1 MNSGLLEQDEA
12 GEMELDLFCQNEFA
26 QHVLA
31 AEPPAPAAPYVL
43 FLHPALPERA
53 QGGVVKRK
61 AGCNLPQ
68 MIVMGR

>member
-1 MNSGLLEQDEA
+1 MNSGLREQDEA
-12 GEMELDLFCQNEFA
+12 GEMESGLVVRTDSPNAFWQLNR
-26 QHVLA
+26 LR
-31 AEPPAPAAPYVL
+31 PAAPWVL

-53 QGGVVKRK
+53 QGGVVERK